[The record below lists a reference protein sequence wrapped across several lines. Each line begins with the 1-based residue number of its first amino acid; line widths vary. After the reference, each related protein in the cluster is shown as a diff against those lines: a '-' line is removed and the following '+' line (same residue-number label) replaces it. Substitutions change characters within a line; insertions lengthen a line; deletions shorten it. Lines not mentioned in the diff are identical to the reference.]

1 MDANAKLLNELKAE
15 YEQSEK
21 QPASPQQLQK
31 QSALA
36 STSGDNGIDKLL
48 SEVKADFAQKD
59 LAQDLQKQQQLEQE
73 RIQQAQVE
81 AQKLAALQKQEKL
94 EQERIKQEQ
103 VQAQELDGS
112 QQKAEDW
119 LNTLDPFSP
128 EGLWFERFA
137 EKYASKLAAA

>member
-36 STSGDNGIDKLL
+36 STSGDNGIDKSL

-59 LAQDLQKQQQLEQE
+59 LAQE
-73 RIQQAQVE
+73 
-81 AQKLAALQKQEKL
+81 LQKQEKL

-112 QQKAEDW
+112 QQ
-119 LNTLDPFSP
+119 
-128 EGLWFERFA
+128 
-137 EKYASKLAAA
+137 

>member
-59 LAQDLQKQQQLEQE
+59 LAQE
-73 RIQQAQVE
+73 
-81 AQKLAALQKQEKL
+81 LQKQEKL

-119 LNTLDPFSP
+119 LNTLDPFFP
-128 EGLWFERFA
+128 EELWFERFA